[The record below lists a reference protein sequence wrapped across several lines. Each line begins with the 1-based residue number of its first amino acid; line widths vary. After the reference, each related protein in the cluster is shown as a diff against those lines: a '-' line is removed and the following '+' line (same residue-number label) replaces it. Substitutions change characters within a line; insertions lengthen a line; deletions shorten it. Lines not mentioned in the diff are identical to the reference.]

1 MSNSN
6 KKSRTMYS
14 VMKENARLR
23 KVVNAIPHTADG
35 VPIVPGMWLWI
46 NGSRKVVVGITHN
59 LNPVL
64 TENGAVSHGD
74 CFFGIPKGVA
84 K

>member
-14 VMKENARLR
+14 VMKENARLQ
-23 KVVNAIPHTADG
+23 KVVNALPHTEDG

-64 TENGAVSHGD
+64 TEYGAVSHRV
-74 CFFGIPKGVA
+74 CFFFFFKGA
-84 K
+84 SK